1 MKNNNE
7 IYLSDLTNCL
17 KNTYVR
23 LDLDFLAKLLKNAS
37 KCESPAINK
46 EFIAKIGGKF
56 NKNARAYN
64 AIYFWINGRTT
75 IPFNKLIQIVE
86 MSDYSLENT
95 EKHIISIKCGRKKGE
110 IYPKFPIIISRGL
123 GSIVGHILGDGS
135 TDKRF
140 NAIFYSNSNVELLQE
155 FRRYMRDIFG
165 IEPRIWVQEKPQFG
179 KTKWMKRLSQ
189 LRNIPNGHNVGLFYP
204 RICGI
209 TLHEIF
215 GKFAYGKNKCITEQI
230 KNSNRKFKIG
240 LLRAFF
246 DDEGSV
252 RCDSHTARL
261 HQDNKEILEDI
272 RSMLKEFGIT
282 SHEIKSY
289 LKRNKIRHY
298 FNINGFKEYHLFY
311 NSIGCTSSKKKEQFE
326 LLINKVKNSRFFR
339 KKYRDYLR
347 LVTSTLG
354 Q

>member
-7 IYLSDLTNCL
+7 IHLSDLTTCL
-17 KNTYVR
+17 QNSHVKLN
-23 LDLDFLAKLLKNAS
+23 LDFLAKLLKNAS
-37 KCESPAINK
+37 KCKSPAINK
-46 EFIAKIGGKF
+46 DFIKKIGGRF

-64 AIYFWINGRTT
+64 AIYSWINGRTT
-75 IPFNKLIQIVE
+75 IPFNKLIQIVK
-86 MSDYSLENT
+86 MSDYSLKDA
-95 EKHIISIKCGRKKGE
+95 EKYIISIKCGRKKGE

-135 TDKRF
+135 IDKRF

-155 FRRYMRDIFG
+155 FRRYMGDIFG
-165 IEPRIWVQEKPQFG
+165 IEPRIWVQEKACFG
-179 KTKWMKRLSQ
+179 RTKWMKRIADFSE
-189 LRNIPNGHNVGLFYP
+189 IPNGHNVGLFYP

-209 TLHEIF
+209 ILHQILGE
-215 GKFAYGKNKCITEQI
+215 FACGKNKFITEQI
-230 KNSNRKFKIG
+230 KNSNVQFKIG

-252 RCDSHTARL
+252 RCDSHTVRF
-261 HQDNKEILEDI
+261 HQDNKELLEDI
-272 RSMLKEFGIT
+272 RFLLKEFEINPN
-282 SHEIKSY
+282 EIKSY

-347 LVTSTLG
+347 LVTLTLG